1 MLEFRAGSM
10 PNNKLSRWLG
20 RDKHPF
26 PAPFEDTY
34 AFSFAVTQG
43 RRVVIWVVRW
53 QVIGGFTASVI
64 GSFTPGANRICRH
77 LNACSSALVLEWCAA
92 HVLDF
97 DSRAVPLAAT
107 EGELS
112 WVCVITTSS
121 FREPAILG
129 RTGRLVRLDKIISPV
144 NLSDLDRLQLWIT
157 QGLYTKT
164 DKLIANSSRIEQ
176 RERTKKNRRPCK
188 FCLKF
193 PIGIL
198 PGEANT

>member
-1 MLEFRAGSM
+1 M
-10 PNNKLSRWLG
+10 
-20 RDKHPF
+20 
-26 PAPFEDTY
+26 
-34 AFSFAVTQG
+34 
-43 RRVVIWVVRW
+43 
-53 QVIGGFTASVI
+53 
-64 GSFTPGANRICRH
+64 
-77 LNACSSALVLEWCAA
+77 EWCVT

-164 DKLIANSSRIEQ
+164 DKINSQQSSRIEQ
-176 RERTKKNRRPCK
+176 RERRKKNRRHCK

-193 PIGIL
+193 PKGIVQ
-198 PGEANT
+198 GEVNT